1 MKSEPHTVVKLNIIV
16 SLDLAINARAFTK
29 EVLSRSL
36 SFHFKSETKKRWE
49 QRAKWQVHQ
58 VSYI

>member
-36 SFHFKSETKKRWE
+36 NFHFKKPNEEMLGTE
-49 QRAKWQVHQ
+49 G
-58 VSYI
+58 